1 MIQPDLPAPRPPP
14 AHLSPYS
21 VLPSLGS
28 EFATLFGAKKVKMIE
43 EDVQDFFNVYQK
55 LSQQALDGKD
65 NLDKLTDLFAPQ
77 FIYSSPYGV
86 EIGDNRNNITH
97 LIRSKI
103 HEMRGKGQKQ
113 IEIDSMEVII
123 VDEVHA
129 MPKITWEATYDLNGR
144 TVKVKYVIGYML
156 KYLDGVIR
164 LFGWMATGDQDDA
177 LRKVGIRQQ
186 NRMSL

>member
-1 MIQPDLPAPRPPP
+1 
-14 AHLSPYS
+14 
-21 VLPSLGS
+21 
-28 EFATLFGAKKVKMIE
+28 MIE
-43 EDVQDFFNVYQK
+43 EDVQHFFGVYQK
-55 LSQQALDGKD
+55 LSQQALEGKD

-77 FIYSSPYGV
+77 FIYSSPFGV
-86 EIGDNRNNITH
+86 EIGDNRDNITH

-103 HEMRGKGQKQ
+103 QEMRGKGQKQ

-129 MPKITWEATYDLNGR
+129 MPKVTWEATYDLNGR

-164 LFGWMATGDQDDA
+164 LYGWMATGDQDDA
-177 LRKVGIRQQ
+177 LRKVGIKQQ